1 MSHVD
6 LVRNLERIGARRTL
20 LVHAGDDVIERE
32 SELAF
37 ELARDG
43 MRVTL

>member
-1 MSHVD
+1 
-6 LVRNLERIGARRTL
+6 
-20 LVHAGDDVIERE
+20 VHAGDDVIARE
-32 SELAF
+32 EDLAF